1 MIVFTL
7 IIANVTG
14 HNEDV
19 EVLLL
24 KVEELGHPAA
34 QTSVDERHETH
45 KVVVHCALL
54 TVDHLGLVLHGPL
67 VGARYNGNQ
76 KVQHDD
82 NHHIDLHYP
91 EDPHESYDNL
101 GLNRV
106 LIVEHVLPEEV
117 LWRCQVSNTIA
128 ERLNRNQH

>member
-14 HNEDV
+14 HYEDV

-24 KVEELGHPAA
+24 KVEELGHSAA
-34 QTSVDERHETH
+34 QTSVDERHKTH
-45 KVVVHCALL
+45 EVVVHCALL

-67 VGARYNGNQ
+67 VRARDDSNQ

-82 NHHIDLHYP
+82 NHHINLHY
-91 EDPHESYDNL
+91 L
-101 GLNRV
+101 FF
-106 LIVEHVLPEEV
+106 
-117 LWRCQVSNTIA
+117 QK
-128 ERLNRNQH
+128 NQFYQIQHIYYGKI